1 MIEDTKPYLFV
12 AIGGFAGACMR
23 YLINLLVP
31 SMPGILI
38 INVSGC
44 ILLGFLL
51 YESQY
56 SGMFSP
62 ATRTFLGVGFIGAF
76 TTFSTFSIETLQA
89 TPEIAIINV
98 LANVVLGLTG
108 VMIGRQAAL
117 RFARGP

>member
-23 YLINLLVP
+23 YIINFLVL

-62 ATRTFLGVGFIGAF
+62 ATRTFFGAGFIGAF
-76 TTFSTFSIETLQA
+76 TTF
-89 TPEIAIINV
+89 
-98 LANVVLGLTG
+98 
-108 VMIGRQAAL
+108 
-117 RFARGP
+117 